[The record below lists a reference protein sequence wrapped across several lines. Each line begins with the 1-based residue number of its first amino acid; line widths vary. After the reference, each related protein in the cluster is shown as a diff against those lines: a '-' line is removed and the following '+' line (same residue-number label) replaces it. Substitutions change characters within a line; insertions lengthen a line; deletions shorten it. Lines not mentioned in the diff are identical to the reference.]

1 MTPQIETTPFWQT
14 LDFWSFLIALIAL
27 LVALYSVWYTKQRDK
42 LSLEITDATFEELEC
57 NPFFVCFS
65 VFNNS
70 SSAVK
75 ITDIR
80 LCNQDGT
87 PASLILGHE
96 YQPSQISESADLLF
110 PPVYIPEPYYFEAPF
125 INEVFILANDS
136 MVFKYYI
143 NPFTPNMIISITSDK
158 PIHRWSKTKT
168 FSVHFVK
175 TD

>member
-1 MTPQIETTPFWQT
+1 MKKLLVSW
-14 LDFWSFLIALIAL
+14 DFWNFLIALIAL

-87 PASLILGHE
+87 PASCKIACV
-96 YQPSQISESADLLF
+96 SS
-110 PPVYIPEPYYFEAPF
+110 
-125 INEVFILANDS
+125 
-136 MVFKYYI
+136 
-143 NPFTPNMIISITSDK
+143 
-158 PIHRWSKTKT
+158 
-168 FSVHFVK
+168 
-175 TD
+175 